1 MRKTKT
7 QAISIR
13 NFSKVMKSSEAS
25 RLLRA
30 FLGKFL
36 EKVAAYVPGESGG

>member
-30 FLGKFL
+30 FL
-36 EKVAAYVPGESGG
+36 EKAAAYVPGESGG